1 MKVIGYIRVSTDEQ
15 AQGGVSLEAQR
26 AKLEQY
32 AELYDL
38 DLVDVVVD
46 AGVSAKNLNRDGL
59 RVALSVL
66 DGGQASGLLVAK
78 LDRLTRSVRD
88 LSDLLEKYFG
98 TRYALLSVA
107 EKVDTSSAAGRMIL
121 NIMATVSQ
129 WEREVIGERTSAALQ
144 HKISQGQHVGAPGL
158 GYKMTDGRLE
168 EDQAELEVVRRI
180 IALRASGLTL
190 QAIADQLNQEGIP
203 TKRGGRLWH
212 PSTVTYILSRCEAA
226 A

>member
-1 MKVIGYIRVSTDEQ
+1 MRVIGYIRVSTDEQ
-15 AQGGVSLEAQR
+15 AQSGVSLEAQR

-38 DLVDVVVD
+38 DLVDVIVD
-46 AGVSAKNLNRDGL
+46 AGVSAKNLHRDGL
-59 RVALSVL
+59 KAALIAL
-66 DGGQASGLLVAK
+66 DGGQAAGMLVTK

-98 TRYALLSVA
+98 TKYALLSVA

-144 HKISQGQHVGAPGL
+144 HKVAQGEHVGSPAL
-158 GYKMTDGRLE
+158 GFKMTDGQLE
-168 EDQAELEVVRRI
+168 EDRVELAIVERI
-180 IALRASGLTL
+180 RILRAEGLTL
-190 QAIADQLNQEGIP
+190 QAIADLLNRENVP
-203 TKRGGRLWH
+203 TKRGGCWH
-212 PSTVTYILSRCEAA
+212 PSTVTYILSRKAA
-226 A
+226 

>member
-1 MKVIGYIRVSTDEQ
+1 MKVIGYTRVSTDEQ

-38 DLVDVVVD
+38 ELVDIVVD

-59 RVALSVL
+59 KSALAVL
-66 DGGQASGLLVAK
+66 ERGHAAGLLVAK

-98 TRYALLSVA
+98 TKYALLSVA

-144 HKISQGQHVGAPGL
+144 HKIAQGQHVGSPGL
-158 GYKMTDGRLE
+158 GFRMADGQLQA
-168 EDQAELEVVRRI
+168 DQAEGSIVERI
-180 IALRASGLTL
+180 LGLREDGLTL
-190 QAIADQLNQEGIP
+190 QAIADTLNDEKIP
-203 TKRGGRLWH
+203 TKRGGRWH
-212 PSTVTYILSRCEAA
+212 PSTVTYILSRKAA
-226 A
+226 

>member
-15 AQGGVSLEAQR
+15 AQGGVSLKAQR

-32 AELYDL
+32 VELYDL
-38 DLVDVVVD
+38 DLVDVIVD

-59 RVALSVL
+59 RAALSAL
-66 DGGQASGLLVAK
+66 DGGHASGLLVAK

-144 HKISQGQHVGAPGL
+144 HKISQGHHVGSPGL
-158 GYKMTDGRLE
+158 GYKMTDGLLE

-190 QAIADQLNQEGIP
+190 QAIADQMNKEGVS
-203 TKRGGRLWH
+203 TKRNGKWH
-212 PSTVTYILSRCEAA
+212 PSTVTYILKRRAA
-226 A
+226 